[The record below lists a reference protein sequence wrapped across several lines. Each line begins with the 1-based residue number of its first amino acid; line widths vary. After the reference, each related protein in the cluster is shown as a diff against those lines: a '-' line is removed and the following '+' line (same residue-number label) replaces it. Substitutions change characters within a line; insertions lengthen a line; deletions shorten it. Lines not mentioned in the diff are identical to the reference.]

1 MGSIKQ
7 WRRRG
12 ASWNKKKSRQN
23 ENTQRNNM
31 IKSKQIS
38 FGVTCANVFILKCVL
53 IRTLHGGCYLIKTK
67 TKKQAENEKHIL
79 WKVVLNSFSIFHTK
93 ILHMTK

>member
-53 IRTLHGGCYLIKTK
+53 IM
-67 TKKQAENEKHIL
+67 N
-79 WKVVLNSFSIFHTK
+79 VSIEHYMEGV
-93 ILHMTK
+93 IW